1 MKGKDFLM
9 GADIVDDE
17 WLGEAF
23 AKGDVSSEC
32 VKLYLKGYGG
42 LFVKAGFTYSY
53 DIGAC
58 GE

>member
-1 MKGKDFLM
+1 M

-17 WLGEAF
+17 RLGEAF